1 MILKLLV
8 THLKNKTYIYFM
20 IMNFVTKNRVII
32 AILLT
37 IIFSILFYQ
46 SKIKKYTLEGLDESL
61 KLRLY
66 VINMEKDR
74 ERYQKLL
81 KYYKRS
87 DLSALALHR
96 YNAVIGK
103 KVSPQ
108 KWLSDDAL
116 NELQLIE
123 KNGFR
128 THHHSLTRG
137 GLGCFLSHYNLAEQL
152 LKDNNVD
159 AYLIFED
166 DTTMLAN
173 TYNQILISLRDA
185 PSDWDMLLFYT
196 IRAVGRSENETF
208 NKLKSFWGMN
218 CYILK
223 KSGARKFVDEV
234 NKTRIDGQ
242 VDCYLSRMIQQKK
255 INIYSTK
262 THFVSSNSNDTN
274 IQTLLKPKQNVD
286 PYDYKGY
293 RV

>member
-1 MILKLLV
+1 
-8 THLKNKTYIYFM
+8 M
-20 IMNFVTKNRVII
+20 IMEFVTKNRIII

-37 IIFSILFYQ
+37 IIFSILCCR
-46 SKIKKYTLEGLDESL
+46 SKIIKYTMEGFDNQL

-66 VINMEKDR
+66 VINMEKDK

-81 KYYKRS
+81 KYYNYS
-87 DLSALALHR
+87 DLTALSLHR

-103 KVSPQ
+103 TVPPE
-108 KWLSDDAL
+108 KWLSNDAL
-116 NELQLIE
+116 SELKSIE

-137 GLGCFLSHYNLAEQL
+137 GLGCFLSHYNLAKQL
-152 LKDNNVD
+152 LQDNSVD

-166 DTTMLAN
+166 DTTMLSS
-173 TYNQILISLRDA
+173 TYDQILKSMRDA

-196 IRAVGRSENETF
+196 IRAVGRSKNETF

-223 KSGARKFVDEV
+223 KSGAKKFVDEV

-255 INIYSTK
+255 MNIYSTK
-262 THFVSSNSNDTN
+262 THFVSSNSKDTN
-274 IQTLLKPKQNVD
+274 IQTLLKPQQNVD

>member
-1 MILKLLV
+1 MK
-8 THLKNKTYIYFM
+8 
-20 IMNFVTKNRVII
+20 FVTKNRVII

-37 IIFSILFYQ
+37 IIFSILCCR
-46 SKIKKYTLEGLDESL
+46 SEIVKYTMEGFDNQL

-66 VINMEKDR
+66 VINMEKDK

-81 KYYKRS
+81 KYYNYS
-87 DLSALALHR
+87 DLTALSLHR

-103 KVSPQ
+103 TVPPE
-108 KWLSDDAL
+108 KWLTDDAL
-116 NELQLIE
+116 SELQLIE

-137 GLGCFLSHYNLAEQL
+137 GLGCFLSHYNLAKQL
-152 LKDNNVD
+152 LQDSSVD

-166 DTTMLAN
+166 DTTMLSS
-173 TYNQILISLRDA
+173 TYAQILKSLRDA

-196 IRAVGRSENETF
+196 IRAVGRSKNETF

-223 KSGARKFVDEV
+223 KSGAKKFVDEV

-255 INIYSTK
+255 MNIYSTK
-262 THFVSSNSNDTN
+262 THFVSSNSKDTN
-274 IQTLLKPKQNVD
+274 IQTLLKPQQNVD

>member
-1 MILKLLV
+1 ME
-8 THLKNKTYIYFM
+8 
-20 IMNFVTKNRVII
+20 FVTKNRIII

-37 IIFSILFYQ
+37 IIFSILCCR
-46 SKIKKYTLEGLDESL
+46 SKIIKYTTEGFDNQL

-66 VINMEKDR
+66 VINMEKDK

-81 KYYKRS
+81 KYYNYS
-87 DLSALALHR
+87 DLTALSLHR

-103 KVSPQ
+103 TVPPE
-108 KWLSDDAL
+108 KWLSNDAL
-116 NELQLIE
+116 SELQLIE

-137 GLGCFLSHYNLAEQL
+137 GLGCFLSHYNLAKQL
-152 LKDNNVD
+152 LQDNSVD

-166 DTTMLAN
+166 DTTMLSS
-173 TYNQILISLRDA
+173 TYDQILKSMREA

-223 KSGARKFVDEV
+223 KSGAKKFVDEV

-255 INIYSTK
+255 MNIYSTK
-262 THFVSSNSNDTN
+262 THFVSSNSKDTN
-274 IQTLLKPKQNVD
+274 IQTLLKPQQNVD